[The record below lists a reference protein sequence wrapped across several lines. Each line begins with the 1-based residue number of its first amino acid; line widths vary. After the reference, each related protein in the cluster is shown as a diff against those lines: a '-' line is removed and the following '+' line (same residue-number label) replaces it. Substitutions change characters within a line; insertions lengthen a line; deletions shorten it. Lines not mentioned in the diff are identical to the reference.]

1 MVTPQQ
7 QQTTTRVA
15 LSEIPDLEG
24 LRVSNATPT
33 LANRRSPNEPVPA
46 NIFTAPMVLLDNT
59 TNVALSQEYTMSPI
73 PSPDELVIR
82 QRGRRRL
89 TGSWSPG
96 KAAAGTPI
104 RSPFQRTPTKMPMSS
119 SMILRSSPRKRL
131 TMGSTPPAELQDAA
145 AMAASPTKARQLWP
159 STPVVKK
166 LRLGDDERPMAQLNS
181 EVPLKQ
187 LLQGMS
193 HQQLI
198 DMIVNDLINDD
209 IKAEEKLR
217 AKLTMPDLRYF
228 YTPFI
233 QDIQDLV
240 PAL

>member
-1 MVTPQQ
+1 MFKFFSKMATPQ
-7 QQTTTRVA
+7 TRRIA

-24 LRVSNATPT
+24 LRVSNTTPT

-46 NIFTAPMVLLDNT
+46 NIFTMPILLDNT
-59 TNVALSQEYTMSPI
+59 TNVALSQEYMMSPV

-96 KAAAGTPI
+96 KTAATPT
-104 RSPFQRTPTKMPMSS
+104 RSPFQRTPTKMPLSS

-131 TMGSTPPAELQDAA
+131 TMGSTPPEVDANA
-145 AMAASPTKARQLWP
+145 VTASPTKARQLWP

-166 LRLGDDERPMAQLNS
+166 MRLAEDERPFAQLNV

-187 LLQGMS
+187 ILQGMS

-198 DMIVNDLINDD
+198 DIISNDLLGDD
-209 IKAEEKLR
+209 VKKEQELRTKLG
-217 AKLTMPDLRYF
+217 MPDLRYIKYIFSLIIYNTYF
-228 YTPFI
+228 Y
-233 QDIQDLV
+233 
-240 PAL
+240 